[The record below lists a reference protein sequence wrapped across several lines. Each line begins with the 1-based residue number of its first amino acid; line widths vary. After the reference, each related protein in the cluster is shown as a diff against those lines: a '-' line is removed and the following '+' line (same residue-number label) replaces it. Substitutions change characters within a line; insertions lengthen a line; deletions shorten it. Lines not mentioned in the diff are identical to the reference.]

1 MSLSAVKISVLL
13 FLVSALIF
21 GVAKKLRKLINQ
33 DKKKFLIYALF
44 SLLTF
49 ALTGLL
55 SAPVVLNDTPLSSF
69 IGIQVIMLI
78 MGLLHL
84 YVMDKYF
91 SFEDSNFNHE
101 LLFSILILFIGLIGF
116 VNVLNNFRPLLS
128 NIFLGAGLFFIIPL
142 ILKQLVISAYSIP
155 MAYFKKWTYPLNN
168 KIRDPLSHEL
178 TNPEVISF
186 EFQKNIEDHEVT
198 NFRVKAPMNME
209 FGKLFYFFIN
219 DYNERHP
226 QSPITYLN
234 SNSQEPYSW
243 NFFFKSNWLGI
254 SKYIDFSK
262 TVAQNNIK
270 ENDVIVCQ
278 RV

>member
-234 SNSQEPYSW
+234 TNSQEPYSW

>member
-186 EFQKNIEDHEVT
+186 EFQKNIEDNEVT

-234 SNSQEPYSW
+234 TNSQEPYSW

>member
-1 MSLSAVKISVLL
+1 MSLSTVKISVLL

-186 EFQKNIEDHEVT
+186 EFQKNIEDNEVT

-234 SNSQEPYSW
+234 TNSQEPYSW

-254 SKYIDFSK
+254 SKYVDFSK

>member
-1 MSLSAVKISVLL
+1 MSLAAFKISIL
-13 FLVSALIF
+13 FFLFSALIF
-21 GVAKKLRKLINQ
+21 GVAKKLRKLLNQ
-33 DKKKFLIYALF
+33 DKKKFLIYALLT
-44 SLLTF
+44 LLTF

-69 IGIQVIMLI
+69 IGIQIIMLI
-78 MGLLHL
+78 LGMLHL

-91 SFEDSNFNHE
+91 SIEDSNFNHE
-101 LLFSILILFIGLIGF
+101 LLFSILILCIGLIGF
-116 VNVLNNFRPLLS
+116 VNVINNFRPLLS
-128 NIFLGAGLFFIIPL
+128 IIFIGASLFFIIPL
-142 ILKQLVISAYSIP
+142 IVRQLIISAYSIP
-155 MAYFKKWTYPLNN
+155 VSIFKKWTYPLNS
-168 KIRDPLSHEL
+168 KIKDPLSHEL

-186 EFQKNIEDHEVT
+186 EFQKNIDDNEVT

-234 SNSQEPYSW
+234 TNSQDPYSW
-243 NFFFKSNWLGI
+243 NFFFKPNWLGL
-254 SKYIDFSK
+254 SKHLDFSK

-270 ENDVIVCQ
+270 ENDIIVCQ

>member
-1 MSLSAVKISVLL
+1 M
-13 FLVSALIF
+13 VSALIF

-234 SNSQEPYSW
+234 TNSQEPYSW